1 MCMGYMLMVFF
12 CIAQSCTSL
21 ETAPYRT
28 QAQCDINRDTAIDA
42 IMAVEGITFFSVR
55 CEAVVSQ

>member
-1 MCMGYMLMVFF
+1 MGYMLMVFF

-21 ETAPYRT
+21 ETEPYRT
-28 QAQCDINRDTAIDA
+28 QAQCDMNRDTAIDA